1 MKEIG
6 IILIGI
12 SICISAILAI
22 LQGIAVTITKST
34 AKWTRVATIAKL
46 MAPILALGFLL
57 AILGALKPLN

>member
-57 AILGALKPLN
+57 AILEALKPLN